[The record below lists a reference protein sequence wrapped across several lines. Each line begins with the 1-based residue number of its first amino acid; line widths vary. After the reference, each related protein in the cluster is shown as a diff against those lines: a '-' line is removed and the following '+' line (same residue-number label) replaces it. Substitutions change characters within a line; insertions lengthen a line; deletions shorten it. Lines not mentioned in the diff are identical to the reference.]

1 VLKEGGDASKI
12 TDLVDAL
19 AKEIETR
26 DILCQ
31 LSAVELLSDA
41 ASQHA
46 SAAEFL
52 MTVGVV
58 DRLYKILQDIT
69 EQPDAGFLFPGM
81 LKSSA
86 LFGHVF
92 PAV

>member
-1 VLKEGGDASKI
+1 MLKEGGDASKI

-41 ASQHA
+41 ASQ
-46 SAAEFL
+46 
-52 MTVGVV
+52 
-58 DRLYKILQDIT
+58 
-69 EQPDAGFLFPGM
+69 
-81 LKSSA
+81 
-86 LFGHVF
+86 
-92 PAV
+92 